1 MSMKSRICG
10 HYLFICTRFGDFV
23 YIIYIYEVDKMTFVV
38 LC

>member
-1 MSMKSRICG
+1 MLSWLNVFEC
-10 HYLFICTRFGDFV
+10 FGDFV